1 MASAARRIA
10 ACLFGIIAAA
20 PARAEIGVTVSV
32 ESDDRYRGKTYS
44 SGRPVTA
51 LALAYDDARG
61 PYVGVTATAT
71 FSRPELISIQE
82 YAGYALRTASGTR
95 LDVGVTNYDYTRYYS
110 LNQAETYYE
119 VYAGIGNRRVS
130 AHVYYSPNYIGLH
143 YASVYFDLGA
153 VARPSDKWR
162 VIGHLG
168 YVATLDRPPFPLPPR
183 GSYDWRASVV
193 RRVGKAEL
201 QLAWD
206 GSGPYPDFYDHRPQH
221 RSAFVAGGTFAF

>member
-10 ACLFGIIAAA
+10 AFLIGLVAAA
-20 PARAEIGVTVSV
+20 PARAEIGATLSV

-61 PYVGVTATAT
+61 PYAGATATAA
-71 FSRPELISIQE
+71 FSKPELIGVQE
-82 YAGYALRTASGTR
+82 YAGYALRTHAGTR
-95 LDVGVTNYDYTRYYS
+95 LDIGVTNYDYTRYYS
-110 LNQAETYYE
+110 LGQAEHYYE
-119 VYAGIGNRRVS
+119 VYAGVGNRHAS
-130 AHVYYSPNYIGLH
+130 AHVYYSPNYLGLG

-153 VARPSDKWR
+153 VARPSNRWR

-168 YVATLDRPPFPLPPR
+168 YVATIDSPPFPLPPH
-183 GSYDWRASVV
+183 GSYDWRASAI
-193 RRVGKAEL
+193 RRIGKAEL

-221 RSAFVAGGTFAF
+221 RSAFLAGATFAF